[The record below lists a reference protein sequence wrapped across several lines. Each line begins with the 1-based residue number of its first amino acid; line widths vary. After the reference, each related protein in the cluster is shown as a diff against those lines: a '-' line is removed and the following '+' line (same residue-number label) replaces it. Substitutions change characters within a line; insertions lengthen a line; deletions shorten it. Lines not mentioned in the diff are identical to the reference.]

1 MNFYFSLFQLIET
14 VESLERDV
22 QHLAGRA
29 LRISPRDARANRE
42 LLEQCETKMREVK
55 VLLNNKTHISKIT
68 LRKAS
73 LLFQLLEIFYHRV
86 LHLSGATSS
95 VGPDDGNS
103 VQAVWQL
110 LSLAQRHYQ
119 GLVKTLFELTG
130 IPVTLTLN
138 GEGEAAVHGLSAV
151 LQRESSLQ
159 QEALKLLEKA
169 IEVFGEEQ
177 ELSEQLAQIRRDLL
191 ESKKRMKHFSASPSP
206 ITKVAGF
213 SDAPKGAEKSESAS
227 PITPTLS
234 KN

>member
-68 LRKAS
+68 LRKAA
-73 LLFQLLEIFYHRV
+73 LLFQLLEVFYHRI

-103 VQAVWQL
+103 VQAVWHL

-119 GLVKTLFELTG
+119 GLVKTLYELTG
-130 IPVTLTLN
+130 IPVTLNLN
-138 GEGEAAVHGLSAV
+138 GEAEASAHGLSAV
-151 LQRESSLQ
+151 LQKESALQ

-177 ELSEQLAQIRRDLL
+177 ELSEQLAQTRRDLL
-191 ESKKRMKHFSASPSP
+191 ESKKRMKHFSAPPS
-206 ITKVAGF
+206 TMAKVPGF
-213 SDAPKGAEKSESAS
+213 AEAPKGAEKPESPTS
-227 PITPTLS
+227 ITPTLS